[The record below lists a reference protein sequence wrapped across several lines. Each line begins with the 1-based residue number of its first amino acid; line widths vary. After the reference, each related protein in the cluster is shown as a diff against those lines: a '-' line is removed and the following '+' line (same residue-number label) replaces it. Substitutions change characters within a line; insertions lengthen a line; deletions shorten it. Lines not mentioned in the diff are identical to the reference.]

1 MDYRPIKRR
10 CQRNDGNVL
19 KGNKMATIDE
29 LIENFSIL
37 DDWEDKYQ
45 YLIELGEKLSPLDE
59 KFKTDEF
66 KVSGCQSQVWLVP
79 EYNGDILNFHADSDA
94 IMVKGIIAVLMAIY
108 ANKSVQEIKKI
119 EVEDFFVKL
128 GLGDHLS
135 PSRRN
140 GMMSMVDKI
149 RFYANNFK

>member
-94 IMVKGIIAVLMAIY
+94 IMVKGIIAVLIAIY

>member
-1 MDYRPIKRR
+1 MD
-10 CQRNDGNVL
+10 N
-19 KGNKMATIDE
+19 IDA
-29 LIENFSIL
+29 LIENFSML

-45 YLIELGEKLSPLDE
+45 YLIELGEKLPPLDE
-59 KFKTDEF
+59 QYKTDEW

-79 EYNGDILNFHADSDA
+79 SVEDGKISFKGDSDA
-94 IMVKGIIAVLMAIY
+94 IMVKGIIAVLLEVY
-108 ANKSVQEIKKI
+108 GNKSAQEIKQI
-119 EVEDFFVKL
+119 EVDKIFVKM

-149 RFYANNFK
+149 RFYAGHMEK